1 MRYEQPVTAD
11 IPEQEKA
18 FRTFISNDPALSHFL
33 ETGSAHP
40 KARFAKEALYRDPAF
55 LAFISPYFREVYVTA
70 IIRAFELKDTC
81 LMSNIAINAILL
93 DDEHRKQ
100 AFDDILVYLE
110 QRKTVLASFH
120 AKLQMHEPFDIL
132 SLTEYTNIAT
142 ISNLNYL
149 PAEFFD
155 FRSTYAQVIM
165 KVINSLANRDQ
176 RTSMTMIT
184 DLRQL
189 TVDMQTAHDVN
200 ALYEL
205 IKSAAPQT
213 SAMESSS
220 GYSDYTGDSG
230 DSGDAGESSENSDSR
245 DFSKNIRIVV
255 IGFVII
261 VIVIIRMMLGWD
273 NRGRHSRRSYY
284 HPTYR
289 SDDHPSYHPSSRRNR
304 R

>member
-1 MRYEQPVTAD
+1 MKYEQPIAAD
-11 IPEQEKA
+11 IPEQEKV

-55 LAFISPYFREVYVTA
+55 LVFISPYFKKVYVNA
-70 IIRAFELKDTC
+70 IIRAFDLKDTR
-81 LMSNIAINAILL
+81 LMSDIAINAILL

-120 AKLQMHEPFDIL
+120 AKLKMQEPFDIL

-155 FRSTYAQVIM
+155 FRSTYARVIM
-165 KVINSLANRDQ
+165 KVINSLVNRDQ
-176 RTSMTMIT
+176 QTSMIMIT

-189 TVDMQTAHDVN
+189 TVDTQTAHDVD
-200 ALYEL
+200 ALYKL
-205 IKSAAPQT
+205 LKNAVQQT
-213 SAMESSS
+213 SASESNS

-230 DSGDAGESSENSDSR
+230 YSVDSGDSNEQSDSR
-245 DFSKNIRIVV
+245 GFSKSIRTVV
-255 IGFVII
+255 IGFII
-261 VIVIIRMMLGWD
+261 IIIVIIRMMLGWD
-273 NRGRHSRRSYY
+273 DRGRHSRRSYY

-289 SDDHPSYHPSSRRNR
+289 SDDHPSSRRDR